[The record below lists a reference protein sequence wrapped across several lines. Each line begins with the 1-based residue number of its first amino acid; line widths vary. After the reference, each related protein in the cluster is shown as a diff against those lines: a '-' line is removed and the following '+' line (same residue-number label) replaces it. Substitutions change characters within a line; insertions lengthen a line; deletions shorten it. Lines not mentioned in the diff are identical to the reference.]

1 LRDNEVFHFNVGGDV
16 HMKRLIP
23 AWGMLAITLVFAAIA
38 AAQGTGRLNGQ
49 ILDKDGNPW
58 EGLTIEI
65 KNPDTGALI
74 TLHTDK
80 DGKFIQIGLKGAIYN
95 INVISQ
101 KDNMTYPVKYQ
112 VVDGQ
117 ENVLKL
123 NFKDIIAETL
133 AAHPEEATKKS
144 ETENKFKMMK
154 MHFDAGIAAM
164 NDSGEVGKQLK
175 TAPADQR
182 SALQQKKLA
191 DCETAITEFKQAE
204 QGVGPKEINNHAMF
218 LGNLGQAYDCA
229 GHHEDAAASFQK
241 AIDLKPQA
249 NYYFGLSTSL
259 ANVAVGQTDP
269 KVTEAKVAEASA
281 NCDKAGAL
289 DPATG
294 ATCWRNLGIVL
305 SNKGKSKEA
314 VAPLQKATQTDPKD
328 AQAWFLLGGALAAQ
342 IDSKQEGDKMVY
354 IVPPGTKEAYE
365 KCIEIAPG
373 SPIAAEAK
381 AALVQLTAL
390 SGGDQVRV
398 TKKKKG

>member
-1 LRDNEVFHFNVGGDV
+1 
-16 HMKRLIP
+16 MKRSIP
-23 AWGMLAITLVFAAIA
+23 AWGMLAITLLFAAIA
-38 AAQGTGRLNGQ
+38 AAQGTGRLNGE
-49 ILDKDGNPW
+49 IMDKDGKPW
-58 EGLTIEI
+58 EGLTIEV
-65 KNPDTGALI
+65 KNPDTGQLI

-80 DGKFIQIGLKGAIYN
+80 DGKFVQIGLKGAIYN
-95 INVISQ
+95 INIISQ
-101 KDNMTYPVKYQ
+101 KDNFNYPVKYQ

-133 AAHPEEATKKS
+133 AAHPEEASKKT

-154 MHFDAGIAAM
+154 MHFEAGVAAVNES
-164 NDSGEVGKQLK
+164 NDLAKQIK
-175 TAPADQR
+175 AAPADQR
-182 SALQQKKLA
+182 SALQQKKIA
-191 DCETAITEFKQAE
+191 DCETAITEFRQAE
-204 QGVGPKEINNHAMF
+204 QGVGPKDINTHAMIW
-218 LGNLGQAYDCA
+218 GNIGLASDCA
-229 GHHEDAAASFQK
+229 GHYEESATAYQK

-259 ANVAVGQTDP
+259 ANAAVGQADP

-289 DPATG
+289 DPASG

-314 VAPLQKATQTDPKD
+314 VGPLQKATQTDPKD

-365 KCIEIAPG
+365 KCIEIAPD

-381 AALVQLTAL
+381 AALVQLAAL